1 MENQGGPGVD
11 APTPP
16 GDPVYHCPFCDG
28 VLTLKIDGGKFMACE
43 DDHCPLGHL
52 DLRLSRLQ
60 AVQPSPP
67 RRWYCASCRAWVP
80 TIFTKGD
87 MVCACGYIVASY
99 FEGEPE
105 SLPKEG
111 A

>member
-1 MENQGGPGVD
+1 MS
-11 APTPP
+11 TPP

-60 AVQPSPP
+60 AVQPSPLDP
-67 RRWYCASCRAWVP
+67 VRMRQWKAVSSGKACP
-80 TIFTKGD
+80 T
-87 MVCACGYIVASY
+87 CGFHPPMA
-99 FEGEPE
+99 
-105 SLPKEG
+105 LPKEG